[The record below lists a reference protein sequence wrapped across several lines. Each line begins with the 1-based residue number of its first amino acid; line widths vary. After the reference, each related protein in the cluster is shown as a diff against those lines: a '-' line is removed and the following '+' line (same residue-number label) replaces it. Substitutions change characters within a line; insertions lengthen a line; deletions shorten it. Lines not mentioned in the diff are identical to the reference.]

1 MLTFAQIGFI
11 VIDVAYAA
19 VVVNYAMQCQLLVY
33 SISNIVA
40 RIRSKATTIDGIIK
54 VRRHNNYYNYH
65 NITAR
70 RSVI

>member
-54 VRRHNNYYNYH
+54 VRRHDI
-65 NITAR
+65 ITIIIIR
-70 RSVI
+70 HYC

>member
-54 VRRHNNYYNYH
+54 VRRHGI
-65 NITAR
+65 IT
-70 RSVI
+70 IIITTLLLGDQ

>member
-54 VRRHNNYYNYH
+54 VRRHDI
-65 NITAR
+65 IT
-70 RSVI
+70 IIIIQHYC

>member
-40 RIRSKATTIDGIIK
+40 RIRNKATTIDGIIK
-54 VRRHNNYYNYH
+54 VRRHDI
-65 NITAR
+65 IT
-70 RSVI
+70 IIII

>member
-40 RIRSKATTIDGIIK
+40 HIRSKATTIDGIIK
-54 VRRHNNYYNYH
+54 VRRHDI
-65 NITAR
+65 IT
-70 RSVI
+70 IIII

>member
-54 VRRHNNYYNYH
+54 VRRHDI
-65 NITAR
+65 IT
-70 RSVI
+70 IIII